1 MGSHRR
7 IIAML
12 TAGILAAGV
21 TACGSGEEAKGG
33 SEVDEVA
40 VGVIPI
46 VDIAPLHLGTK
57 KGFFAKHNIK
67 LTLTEAQG
75 GAAIVPGVVSN
86 KFQFGFSNVTSL
98 VLAKSKGLPLKIV
111 ANGNNS
117 TGTVRKDFGSV
128 IVPDDSPIKRAR
140 DLEGKKVAINTLKN
154 INESTVRAAVTADGG
169 DETKVKFVELPFPDI
184 VPALEKGEVDA
195 GQVVEPF
202 QTIGKQGGM
211 REVAWNMADPIKDM
225 TVAAYFTTEQQL
237 KKDPDLAQRFT
248 AAVGESLAYAESHQ
262 DEVRQILPS
271 YMKLDP
277 KVAAE
282 LTLPKWPTEV
292 NKQSVQELA
301 DLAAKEKILDKPL
314 DTTTLFP

>member
-1 MGSHRR
+1 MGSRR
-7 IIAML
+7 R
-12 TAGILAAGV
+12 TAAILAVAGLLAAA
-21 TACGSGEEAKGG
+21 TACGSGEETQTGTQ
-33 SEVDEVA
+33 VDEVA

-46 VDIAPLHLGTK
+46 VDIAPLHLGTQ
-57 KGFFAKHNIK
+57 KGFFSKRNIK

-75 GAAIVPGVVSN
+75 GAAIVPGVVSD

-98 VLAKSKGLPLKIV
+98 VLARSKGLPVKIV

-128 IVPDDSPIKRAR
+128 IVAEDSPIKRAR
-140 DLEGKKVAINTLKN
+140 DLEGKRVAINTLKN

-184 VPALEKGEVDA
+184 VPAIEKGEVDA

-211 REVAWNMADPIKDM
+211 REVAWNMAEPIQDL
-225 TVAAYFTTEQQL
+225 TVATYFTTEKQL
-237 KKDPDLAQRFT
+237 KSDPELVERFT
-248 AAVGESLAYAESHQ
+248 AAVNESLAYAESHQ
-262 DEVRQILPS
+262 DEARAVLPS

-277 KVAAE
+277 KVASA

-292 NKQSVQELA
+292 NRQSVQELA
-301 DLAAKEKILDKPL
+301 DLAAREKIIDKPL
-314 DTTTLFP
+314 DTGTLFP